1 MELRVLNYFLA
12 VAREQSIS
20 AAAQAL
26 HISQPALS
34 TQLKLLEEEVGRQ
47 LFIRG
52 SKGTRRVVLTDEG
65 LLLRKRAEEI
75 MMLVRKTEDE
85 LANADETIV
94 GDVYIGAG
102 ETEIIRCFAR
112 AAKKL
117 RAGHP
122 DIRYHISSGN
132 AEHVL
137 EYLDKGIFDFGLLLT
152 EVDAQKYDSVELPLR
167 DVWGVLMPRGCPLA
181 EKESV
186 TPGDLR
192 GAPLIISHQCGD
204 AQRLAGWLGAGT
216 DELNVAATYN
226 LVYNASLLVSEGLG
240 FAVALDGLINTA
252 GTNICFRPLEP
263 RLEARAYIVWKK
275 RQVFSKAAAAFLDCL
290 RGSFGGLSEA

>member
-85 LANADETIV
+85 LANADETII

-102 ETEIIRCFAR
+102 
-112 AAKKL
+112 
-117 RAGHP
+117 
-122 DIRYHISSGN
+122 
-132 AEHVL
+132 
-137 EYLDKGIFDFGLLLT
+137 
-152 EVDAQKYDSVELPLR
+152 
-167 DVWGVLMPRGCPLA
+167 
-181 EKESV
+181 
-186 TPGDLR
+186 
-192 GAPLIISHQCGD
+192 
-204 AQRLAGWLGAGT
+204 
-216 DELNVAATYN
+216 
-226 LVYNASLLVSEGLG
+226 
-240 FAVALDGLINTA
+240 
-252 GTNICFRPLEP
+252 
-263 RLEARAYIVWKK
+263 
-275 RQVFSKAAAAFLDCL
+275 
-290 RGSFGGLSEA
+290 